1 MITVTIIL
9 LIIKWIRQN
18 LTDAEIVERLKKR
31 NVDGIIAKRLVKLL
45 RGNIK

>member
-18 LTDAEIVERLKKR
+18 LTDAEIVERLRKR
-31 NVDGIIAKRLVKLL
+31 GWMVSSPRN
-45 RGNIK
+45 